1 MRIASL
7 VVLITLALTS
17 LAMAQ
22 APAAA
27 PAGPSRVAVID
38 FNRAVVENADGKKAA
53 EVIKGELSKRETEF
67 TKAQGEL
74 EALQKQAQEKT
85 LSDAAK
91 AELARKIDNKNTELT
106 RINEDAQK
114 AMSDLQEKNFG
125 PIAQLV
131 SKEVNTYATEQ
142 GLAVVFDVS
151 MQPSNILY
159 YGDVADITTEI
170 IRRMDANAAKTSSAP
185 AAPRPA
191 PSPATVAPATPK
203 PASPTAPAAP
213 KTNK

>member
-1 MRIASL
+1 MVTCQLFFPRHPPPQKRLSMRIASL

-38 FNRAVVENADGKKAA
+38 FNRAVVENSDGKKAA

-91 AELARKIDNKNTELT
+91 AELARKIDNKKDRKST
-106 RINEDAQK
+106 RLN
-114 AMSDLQEKNFG
+114 
-125 PIAQLV
+125 
-131 SKEVNTYATEQ
+131 
-142 GLAVVFDVS
+142 
-151 MQPSNILY
+151 
-159 YGDVADITTEI
+159 
-170 IRRMDANAAKTSSAP
+170 SSH
-185 AAPRPA
+185 R
-191 PSPATVAPATPK
+191 
-203 PASPTAPAAP
+203 
-213 KTNK
+213 